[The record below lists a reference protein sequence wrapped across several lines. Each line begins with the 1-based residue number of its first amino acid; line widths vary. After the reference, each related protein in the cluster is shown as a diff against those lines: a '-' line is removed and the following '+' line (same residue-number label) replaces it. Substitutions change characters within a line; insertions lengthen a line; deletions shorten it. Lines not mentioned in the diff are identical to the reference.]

1 MTHRRGQ
8 LEVRKRDGGCEPF
21 DRAKLRRSLM
31 RALREVREAAHY
43 ADPLAEAVAIHLAQW
58 QGPEPPSTEYVFR
71 CCQTVLRETGLKPVA
86 VAMARYRRRREA
98 RREATRVRRAD
109 GGRLVV
115 EPWQRSRVVATLRS
129 QYGLGRAAARVLS
142 CEVESRVLSLG
153 YRVVDA
159 ELIGA
164 VVRNELRAWG
174 LMDEPCVVIAS
185 ESKRDQEEPRH

>member
-8 LEVRKRDGGCEPF
+8 LEVLKRDGGREPF

-31 RALREVREAAHY
+31 RALREVREATHY

-58 QGPEPPSTEYVFR
+58 DGPEPPSTEYVYR

-98 RREATRVRRAD
+98 RREATRVRRIDA
-109 GGRLVV
+109 GHVVV
-115 EPWQRSRVVATLRS
+115 EPWQRSRLVASLRT

-159 ELIGA
+159 ELVAA

-174 LMDEPCVVIAS
+174 LMDEPCAVTTGEPTS
-185 ESKRDQEEPRH
+185 DQKEPRH